1 MSKELND
8 GAFIVQGD
16 LAIHPIALLLPPMN
30 EAEYK
35 EFKDDILGNGLHNP
49 IILYQDKVLDGRNRY
64 LACKELEIDVWAREW
79 EGGSDPIEY
88 VISQNIHRRHLT
100 AGQRSIVA
108 AKAMNFHI
116 EAARERQRVA
126 GGDRKSEEYKKTLVA
141 SLPQAISEHGTD
153 PEAEYVNEDN
163 TSKLKNVRTPDPEEN
178 KLFASNADENKARSQ
193 AGKLLNVSGRSVA
206 AAVVVLKHG
215 TDDEKKDVE
224 TGKVGLS
231 KIEKQ
236 VRERAKNK
244 PMPEEK
250 QMFNKEKSDSIEWS
264 KWTWNPV
271 TGCIYACQ
279 YCYARD
285 IGNRFQG
292 GFEPKFHPERL
303 SAPINTRLPIDT
315 GNGNRNVFVCSMA
328 ELFGDWVPQ
337 EWIDQVIESCAKS
350 PEWNFIFLT
359 KNPKRLI
366 GIEWPK
372 NAWVGTTVDCQSRVN
387 SAVGAF
393 EELNKHQYRPVVT
406 FLSCEPM
413 NERLDFGDRGLHSFD
428 WIIIGG
434 RSVSS
439 RMPAFQPEWE
449 WVEKLHNEAR
459 ASGCK
464 IYWKPNLTVRP
475 KEYPTL
481 FKTEL

>member
-126 GGDRKSEEYKKTLVA
+126 GGDRKSEEYKKSLVA
-141 SLPQAISEHGTD
+141 GVQQAISE
-153 PEAEYVNEDN
+153 PV
-163 TSKLKNVRTPDPEEN
+163 TSEPDAP
-178 KLFASNADENKARSQ
+178 KAKETSFDKKAVSQ

-271 TGCIYACQ
+271 TGCIYA
-279 YCYARD
+279 
-285 IGNRFQG
+285 
-292 GFEPKFHPERL
+292 
-303 SAPINTRLPIDT
+303 
-315 GNGNRNVFVCSMA
+315 
-328 ELFGDWVPQ
+328 
-337 EWIDQVIESCAKS
+337 
-350 PEWNFIFLT
+350 
-359 KNPKRLI
+359 
-366 GIEWPK
+366 
-372 NAWVGTTVDCQSRVN
+372 
-387 SAVGAF
+387 
-393 EELNKHQYRPVVT
+393 
-406 FLSCEPM
+406 
-413 NERLDFGDRGLHSFD
+413 
-428 WIIIGG
+428 
-434 RSVSS
+434 
-439 RMPAFQPEWE
+439 
-449 WVEKLHNEAR
+449 
-459 ASGCK
+459 
-464 IYWKPNLTVRP
+464 
-475 KEYPTL
+475 
-481 FKTEL
+481 

>member
-30 EAEYK
+30 DAEYK

-100 AGQRSIVA
+100 AGQRSMVA
-108 AKAMNFHI
+108 AKALDFHI

-126 GGDRKSEEYKKTLVA
+126 GEANLQKHHEDAGHKIKTPADTRSLVVA
-141 SLPQAISEHGTD
+141 SLHQLTRELETPE
-153 PEAEYVNEDN
+153 PEAPKVKE
-163 TSKLKNVRTPDPEEN
+163 T
-178 KLFASNADENKARSQ
+178 LFDKRAVSQ

-206 AAVVVLKHG
+206 AAAVVLKHG
-215 TDDEKKDVE
+215 TDDEKKAVE
-224 TGKVGLS
+224 TGKVGLA
-231 KIEKQ
+231 KVEKQ
-236 VRERAKNK
+236 VRERARNT
-244 PMPEEK
+244 PRPEEK
-250 QMFNKEKSDSIEWS
+250 QVFNKEKSDSIEWS

-271 TGCIYACQ
+271 TGCNYACQ

-285 IGNRFQG
+285 IGDRFQG

-303 SAPINTRLPIDT
+303 SAPINTKPPMDT
-315 GNGNRNVFVCSMA
+315 GNGNLNVFVCSMA

-337 EWIDQVIESCAKS
+337 EWIDQVIESCTKS

-366 GIEWPK
+366 GIKWPK

-387 SAVGAF
+387 SAVAAF
-393 EELNKHQYRPVVT
+393 DELNKHPYRPVVT

-459 ASGCK
+459 AAGCK

-475 KEYPTL
+475 KEYPTG
-481 FKTEL
+481 KGAPRAK